1 MTPFLYDPEN
11 INSPIILLDHGE
23 CRYTKKALNAE
34 MIGGGIAVIISN
46 SDELLDDDPNN
57 YDDGLGEKIKIP
69 TVIIP
74 RKYGEKI
81 KEYMKQSP
89 ALALYVTLSI
99 SFKMVYIIVIKEQSR
114 VVNVQLFLNSAD
126 PRSIHFF
133 VEFENFFKRLGDKV
147 KIEPIYKYYNCLWC
161 DYSKGITNPNC
172 VDEGRYCGVT
182 NQGKKIIF

>member
-1 MTPFLYDPEN
+1 LIKLDVIPHKYGKFGKVPYTHTIFGRIFYKFNKDQDLGCDLTKMTPFLYDPEN

-34 MIGGGIAVIISN
+34 MIGGGIAVIISD
-46 SDELLDDDPNN
+46 SDELSDNDPNN

-74 RKYGEKI
+74 KKHGEKI

-99 SFKMVYIIVIKEQSR
+99 SFKMV
-114 VVNVQLFLNSAD
+114 
-126 PRSIHFF
+126 
-133 VEFENFFKRLGDKV
+133 
-147 KIEPIYKYYNCLWC
+147 
-161 DYSKGITNPNC
+161 
-172 VDEGRYCGVT
+172 
-182 NQGKKIIF
+182 